1 MDEPNVLLKV
11 KGLFNDIKK
20 DSDWENWILTECLK
34 LYFSTQS
41 DEVKLECLKLIR
53 LINLN

>member
-1 MDEPNVLLKV
+1 MNEPNVLLKV

-41 DEVKLECLKLIR
+41 DKVKLECLKLIR